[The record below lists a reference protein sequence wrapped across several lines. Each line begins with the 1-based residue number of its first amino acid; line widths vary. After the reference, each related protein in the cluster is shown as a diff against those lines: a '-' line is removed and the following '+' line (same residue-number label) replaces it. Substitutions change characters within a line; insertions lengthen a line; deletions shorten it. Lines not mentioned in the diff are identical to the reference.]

1 MENSFI
7 VLFWSLV
14 GGVLSLVGG
23 VLLLKSTSR
32 RETLAKW
39 ALPFGA
45 GALLAA
51 AFFDLLP
58 EALHQ
63 EDAASVLPWV
73 LGGFL
78 AFFVLE
84 RTVHWFHRHHD
95 HSDEGREQ
103 GRNTAQKSLIIFGDT
118 IHNLIDGIGIGAAF
132 LIDVPTGII
141 TALAV
146 AAHEIPQEIGDFGFL
161 LSRGMSAKNTI
172 LVNVVSS
179 LATVIGALAVYLL
192 GSNMTIPLAP
202 ILALTAGFFIYIAA
216 SDIIPDIHER
226 PHKEANQQ
234 AGMLVLGVV
243 IVALMISV
251 LTHGYDSDDHHR
263 GCYDNATEDMVCD

>member
-1 MENSFI
+1 MVVVMEQLSI
-7 VLFWSLV
+7 VFFWSLV
-14 GGVLSLVGG
+14 GGVVSLIGG
-23 VLLLKSTSR
+23 VALLSSPSR
-32 RETLAKW
+32 REVLARW

-51 AFFDLLP
+51 AFVDLLP
-58 EALHQ
+58 EALHDGTTNQ
-63 EDAASVLPWV
+63 VLPWA

-84 RTVHWFHRHHD
+84 RTVHWFHRHHG
-95 HSDEGREQ
+95 HGEAGRSEGR
-103 GRNTAQKSLIIFGDT
+103 NHAQKSLIVFGDT

-132 LIDVPTGII
+132 SIDVPTGVV
-141 TALAV
+141 TAVAV

-161 LSRGMSAKNTI
+161 LSRGMSPKRTI

-179 LATVIGALAVYLL
+179 LATVVGALIVYMV
-192 GSNMTIPLAP
+192 GAHYNVPLAP

-226 PHKEANQQ
+226 PHAEANKQ
-234 AGMLVLGVV
+234 AAMLLLGVV
-243 IVALMISV
+243 IVATMVTML
-251 LTHGYDSDDHHR
+251 HH
-263 GCYDNATEDMVCD
+263 

>member
-1 MENSFI
+1 MEQLAI
-7 VLFWSLV
+7 VIFWSLI

-23 VLLLKSTSR
+23 VALLGSAKR
-32 RETLAKW
+32 REILSRW

-51 AFFDLLP
+51 AFVDLLP
-58 EALHQ
+58 EALHNGSTD
-63 EDAASVLPWV
+63 EVLPWA

-84 RTVHWFHRHHD
+84 RTVHWFHHHHGHGD
-95 HSDEGREQ
+95 GGHAAGRD
-103 GRNTAQKSLIIFGDT
+103 NAQKSLIVFGDT
-118 IHNLIDGIGIGAAF
+118 VHNLVDGVGIGAAF

-141 TALAV
+141 TAIAV

-161 LSRGMSAKNTI
+161 LSRGMSPRRTI
-172 LVNVVSS
+172 LVNVASS
-179 LATVIGALAVYLL
+179 LATVIGALVVYML
-192 GSNMTIPLAP
+192 GTSYEVPLAP

-226 PHKEANQQ
+226 PHAEANKQ
-234 AGMLVLGVV
+234 AAMLILGVAV
-243 IVALMISV
+243 VAFMVTAL
-251 LTHGYDSDDHHR
+251 HHEER
-263 GCYDNATEDMVCD
+263 AGVGCDMPADLVELCD